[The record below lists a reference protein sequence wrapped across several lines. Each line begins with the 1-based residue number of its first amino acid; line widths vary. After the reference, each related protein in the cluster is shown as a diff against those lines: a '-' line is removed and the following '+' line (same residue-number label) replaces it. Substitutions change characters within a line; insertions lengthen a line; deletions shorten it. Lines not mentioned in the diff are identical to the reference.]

1 MDYASA
7 FENINFLAILFAALS
22 SFVVGGFWYSKSM
35 FLKIWMKETG
45 LTQKDIEKKQGMAQI
60 FTATFLLALVA
71 AYFLAVVLYM
81 VSEPKANWLDG
92 AVFGAVVGMAFVAT
106 SQATHVLFE
115 RKTLRLFAV
124 QSGHDILRLAVMG
137 AILGAFGS

>member
-7 FENINFLAILFAALS
+7 FENINFLAIIFASLS

-35 FLKIWMKETG
+35 FMKIWMKETG
-45 LTQKDIEKKQGMAQI
+45 LTKKDIEKKQDMTQI
-60 FTATFLLALVA
+60 FISTFLLAVIS
-71 AYFLAVVLYM
+71 AYFLAVFLYM
-81 VSEPKANWLDG
+81 VGGPKLDWLDG

-115 RKTLRLFAV
+115 RKTLKLFAV
-124 QSGHDILRLAVMG
+124 QSGHDILKLVVMG
-137 AILGAFGS
+137 AIIGAFGA

>member
-81 VSEPKANWLDG
+81 VSGPKANWLDG